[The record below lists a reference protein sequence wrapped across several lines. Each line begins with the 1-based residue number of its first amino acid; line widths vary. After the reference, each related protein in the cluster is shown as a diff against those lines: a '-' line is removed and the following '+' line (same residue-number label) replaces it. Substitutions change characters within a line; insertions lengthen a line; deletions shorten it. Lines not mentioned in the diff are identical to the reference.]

1 MKMPPF
7 FAAAAV
13 VWLVAGCAGDSVY
26 TGTPDDPYESTNRSF
41 FKSHQALYRSVIRPA
56 ANLYTDTVPEPAR
69 EGIHNALTNADLPVT
84 IVNDL
89 LQGEIVGSGET
100 LARMA
105 VNTTVGVVGFI
116 DVARWVGIPEHETD
130 FGDTL
135 AAYGVGE
142 GPYLYLPAIGPTVPR
157 ELAGK
162 VVDTFF
168 DPLFYVTYANSI
180 FVSVGRDGTDFA
192 DKRARGIAT
201 TDEIEKISDDPYAV
215 TRLLYQKHLEA
226 EANHTDTDSD
236 FDEHPEDVRLAAQ
249 EVAAAE
255 GTVASA
261 GSPTEASVAS
271 AASPTTDA
279 YCATLAISRA
289 DDAAAYGIEDDLQQ
303 AVHDG
308 TYKNCMTWI
317 TAHNG

>member
-1 MKMPPF
+1 MPMKMPPV

-13 VWLVAGCAGDSVY
+13 VWLVAGCAGDSVN

-41 FKSHQALYRSVIRPA
+41 FNSHQALYRSVIRPVT
-56 ANLYTDTVPEPAR
+56 NLYVDAVPEPAR
-69 EGIHNALTNADLPVT
+69 DGIHNALTNADLPVT
-84 IVNDL
+84 IVNDV

-100 LARMA
+100 VARLA
-105 VNTTVGVVGFI
+105 VNTTVGIGGFI
-116 DVARWVGIPEHETD
+116 NVARWIGIPEHETD

-142 GPYLYLPAIGPTVPR
+142 GPYLYLPVLGPTVPR

-180 FVSVGRDGTDFA
+180 FVSIGRDGATYA
-192 DKRARGIAT
+192 DKRARAIAT
-201 TDEIEKISDDPYAV
+201 TDEIDKVSDDPYAV

-226 EANHTDTDSD
+226 EANHTDIDSD
-236 FDEHPEDVRLAAQ
+236 FDDQPENVRLAAQ

-255 GTVASA
+255 GTAVASDGA
-261 GSPTEASVAS
+261 FVAP
-271 AASPTTDA
+271 AASPTNDA
-279 YCATLAISRA
+279 YCATLAQSRA
-289 DDAAAYGIEDDLQQ
+289 DDADANGIDADEQQ

-308 TYKNCMTWI
+308 TYKDCMTWK